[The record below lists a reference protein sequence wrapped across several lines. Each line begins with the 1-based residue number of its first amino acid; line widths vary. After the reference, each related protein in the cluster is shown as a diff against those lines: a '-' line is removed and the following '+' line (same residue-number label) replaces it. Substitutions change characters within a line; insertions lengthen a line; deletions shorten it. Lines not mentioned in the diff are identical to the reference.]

1 MELPLIVMAL
11 FHVIGVKN
19 FTSDYS
25 NNPPIVFQKKVEVV
39 PYLRFLHFCQLADR
53 SDNVLP
59 ADTFQ
64 ADPAMAFMSDIHI
77 CGELVDGV
85 SKHYP
90 YNPTSLKLRVA
101 EILSMRRLPAH
112 VLVFGDVA
120 WDYGLEEDYR
130 YASQLLQELTEAGI
144 RVTLAMGN
152 HDRRA
157 TFLSVFPDYAKT
169 SPVEGR
175 MVSIVEMPH
184 VDIVLLDSLIERPD
198 LKPRQSTTVSGEI
211 NQAQI
216 DWLREFL
223 KGHTRPVILG
233 AHHPL
238 GEMKNLEG
246 VIAES
251 PSVVGY
257 IHGHNHLWDKSVR
270 IIRPRKGLHMVP
282 TLCLP
287 ATFYGDIGFTVL
299 RSTPEA
305 ATFEYS
311 SKGFWWPQPTD
322 NPPQAWKSRAEDLA
336 HEEYKFL
343 LK

>member
-1 MELPLIVMAL
+1 
-11 FHVIGVKN
+11 
-19 FTSDYS
+19 
-25 NNPPIVFQKKVEVV
+25 
-39 PYLRFLHFCQLADR
+39 
-53 SDNVLP
+53 
-59 ADTFQ
+59 
-64 ADPAMAFMSDIHI
+64 
-77 CGELVDGV
+77 
-85 SKHYP
+85 
-90 YNPTSLKLRVA
+90 
-101 EILSMRRLPAH
+101 
-112 VLVFGDVA
+112 
-120 WDYGLEEDYR
+120 
-130 YASQLLQELTEAGI
+130 
-144 RVTLAMGN
+144 
-152 HDRRA
+152 
-157 TFLSVFPDYAKT
+157 
-169 SPVEGR
+169 
-175 MVSIVEMPH
+175 
-184 VDIVLLDSLIERPD
+184 
-198 LKPRQSTTVSGEI
+198 
-211 NQAQI
+211 
-216 DWLREFL
+216 
-223 KGHTRPVILG
+223 
-233 AHHPL
+233 
-238 GEMKNLEG
+238 MKNLEG